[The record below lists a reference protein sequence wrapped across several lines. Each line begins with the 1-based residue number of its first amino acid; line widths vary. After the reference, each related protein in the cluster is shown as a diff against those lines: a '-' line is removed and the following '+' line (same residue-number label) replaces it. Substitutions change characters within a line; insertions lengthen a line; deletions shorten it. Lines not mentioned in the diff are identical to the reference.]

1 MVTRTLTRSLVFG
14 IAALAPLAL
23 SACIVDGLIATQ
35 ALDEDYETPP
45 DAPQT
50 TVRGAVDPDR
60 AGDLRFF
67 SAAGEAVSPLMSS
80 IDGEGRF
87 EAAFPGTDGFTGLR
101 VASTRG
107 GAVTMGIIPN
117 VPRAA
122 SVRSPPVLIDLSEV
136 LPEMAVL
143 SDSTTASVL
152 ILDAKARGLG
162 GLQTLSASQ
171 VVSAVKDLDED
182 YGAAGPALTLRQ
194 MVSAVQVAAAAAP
207 GAPPAFVDPSD
218 IARVGSALNPAFLS
232 VVEVDYDADG
242 RADRSTDAFDTALAA
257 AAATLDI
264 EVCLDPAV
272 VRVVFQVDLAET
284 NKDLNCEVI
293 DPFNWVDPDP
303 GDSVYFTGA
312 VHETQPN
319 CADPN
324 PADNCATSTEIKAA
338 SSLMGDFAPNRVAM
352 FDDGTNGDAV
362 SGDGIWTVSFVLK
375 RGLRVGYKYTYGQ
388 GGQGW
393 TATEEWPGNSRLLE
407 VVDTNDDGFVV
418 RHDFFA
424 DETANKDKQN
434 QLSPARGGRGTI
446 DFTSDQ
452 NGDGTID
459 AQENLIDTDDDCVA
473 DAPPSSGSASP
484 VLCAEDQE

>member
-1 MVTRTLTRSLVFG
+1 MVTRTLIAFG
-14 IAALAPLAL
+14 LLL
-23 SACIVDGLIATQ
+23 SVCLSGCIVDGLLATQ
-35 ALDEDYETPP
+35 VLDEEFETPP

-50 TVRGAVDPDR
+50 TVRGVIDPER

-67 SAAGEAVSPLMSS
+67 SAAGDAVNPLMSS
-80 IDGEGRF
+80 LDEEGRF

-101 VASTRG
+101 ISSTRG

-117 VPRAA
+117 VPRAF
-122 SVRSPPVLIDLSEV
+122 SVGSPPVLIDLSEV

-162 GLQTLSASQ
+162 GLQTLSAAQ
-171 VVSAVKDLDED
+171 VIAAVKDLDDAYAE
-182 YGAAGPALTLRQ
+182 AGPALTLRQ
-194 MVSAVQVAAAAAP
+194 MVSAVQIAGAASP
-207 GAPPAFVDPSD
+207 GAPAAFVDPSD
-218 IARVGSALNPAFLS
+218 IAAVGSALNPAFLS

-242 RADRSTDAFDTALAA
+242 RADRSTDAFDAALLE

-272 VRVVFQVDLAET
+272 VRVVFQVDISET
-284 NKDLNCEVI
+284 SKDLNCEVI
-293 DPFNWVDPDP
+293 DPFKWVDPDP
-303 GDSVYFTGA
+303 GDSMYFTGA

-319 CADPN
+319 CADPM
-324 PADNCATSTEIKAA
+324 PAESCATSAEIKAA
-338 SSLMGDFAPNRVAM
+338 STLMGDFAPNRVAM
-352 FDDGTNGDAV
+352 YDDGTNGDAV

-407 VVDTNDDGFVV
+407 VVDTDDDGFVV
-418 RHDFFA
+418 RHDYFA
-424 DETANKDKQN
+424 DETSNKDKQN

-452 NGDGTID
+452 NGDGAID

-473 DAPPSSGSASP
+473 DAKPSSGSASP
-484 VLCAEDQE
+484 VLCEEDGE